1 MWNKKTSK
9 GLRSVNVKMTS
20 DMILELDRLSG
31 SESRSGMVRTILAA
45 VIKAFNLGQEQAY
58 LAAIRAGQESS
69 SRVHKK
75 IRGSK
80 PIWDKVIIWVPDAMH
95 DEISTIIDG
104 TNIRP
109 ADFIRG
115 AVMGF
120 TDINPMQGRID
131 GINVEACLAINTE
144 END

>member
-1 MWNKKTSK
+1 MCKKKTSR

-20 DMILELDRLSG
+20 DMILELDRISG
-31 SESRSGMVRTILAA
+31 KESRSSMVRTILAA
-45 VIKAFNLGQEQAY
+45 IIEAYEYGRDDAF
-58 LAAIRAGQESS
+58 LAAVKAGQQSA
-69 SRVHKK
+69 SRVQKK

-80 PIWDKVIIWVPDAMH
+80 PIWDKVIIWVPELMH
-95 DEISTIIDG
+95 EEISRNIEG

-120 TDINPMQGRID
+120 TGINPMKGRLD
-131 GINVEACLAINTE
+131 GIDVEACLAQNETM
-144 END
+144 N